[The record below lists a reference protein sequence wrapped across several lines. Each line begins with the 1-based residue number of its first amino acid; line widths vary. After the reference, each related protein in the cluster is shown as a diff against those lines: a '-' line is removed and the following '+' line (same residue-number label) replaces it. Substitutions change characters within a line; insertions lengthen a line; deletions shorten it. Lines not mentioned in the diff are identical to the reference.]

1 MKQWDLLEER
11 RFLELPHFPVCFYI
25 FLIGIL
31 LALLSGCV
39 HRQLVSEPYPRWGE
53 ETTIQ
58 VSGTDA
64 PILRALYPPKPTQAP
79 ACVLLVHG
87 MNEHIGRY
95 DEAAKYLATQFVV
108 AGFDF
113 YAHGLSNPVLRH
125 ADRLLAEG
133 VGTVDVSDAYLAQS
147 RLADLEP
154 MRQSL
159 HQALTETI
167 VLCDGEQAMRR
178 PVFIVAHSLGALV
191 TASYLLQPQ
200 HEQALIDRIGGV
212 VFLGPAFAVSELPGW
227 RGWVANPVI
236 KLSFHA
242 KTHFLYPHDE
252 PLPLMVLNQIFAL
265 VTVPLLDG
273 LFEVLSWPG
282 IRAVLSPISPQWVT
296 DYLTD
301 SEIEKNKLRAD
312 GWIVRRTLLHFVKN
326 IETEIVYFRRLM
338 REFKMPYLLIAS
350 EHDPITPAWGGKDF
364 AQETLLHHP
373 DNVLLVLPDLRYHQH
388 LFLGEPKRTELLAHI
403 AQWIEH
409 RLQVTQ

>member
-1 MKQWDLLEER
+1 MKQRDLR
-11 RFLELPHFPVCFYI
+11 GKRKSPELLLFPAYFYI
-25 FLIGIL
+25 LLIGVL
-31 LALLSGCV
+31 LVMMSGCV

-53 ETTIQ
+53 ERINQ
-58 VSGTDA
+58 ASETDA
-64 PILRALYPPKPTQAP
+64 PILRALYPPKSTQAP

-95 DEAAKYLATQFVV
+95 DEAAKYLAKQFVV

-113 YAHGLSNPVLRH
+113 YAHGLSNPVLQY
-125 ADRLLAEG
+125 ADRLLADG
-133 VGTVDVSDAYLAQS
+133 VDTVDVSDAYVAQS

-159 HQALTETI
+159 HQALNQMI
-167 VLCDGEQAMRR
+167 MLCDGEQAMHR
-178 PVFIVAHSLGALV
+178 PIFIVAHSLGALV
-191 TASYLLQPQ
+191 TASYLLQAQ
-200 HEQALIDRIGGV
+200 HAQALIDRIGGV
-212 VFLGPAFAVSELPGW
+212 VFLGPAFAVSEPPGW

-242 KTHFLYPHDE
+242 KTHFLHPHDE
-252 PLPLMVLNQIFAL
+252 PLPLMALNQMLAL

-312 GWIVRRTLLHFVKN
+312 GWIVRRTLLRFVKG
-326 IETEIVYFRRLM
+326 IETEMVQFRRLM

-364 AQETLLHHP
+364 AQATLSHHP
-373 DNVLLVLPDLRYHQH
+373 DNALLVLPDLRYHQH
-388 LFLGEPKRTELLAHI
+388 LFLGEPMRTELLAHI
-403 AQWIEH
+403 VQWIER
-409 RLQVTQ
+409 RLQASR